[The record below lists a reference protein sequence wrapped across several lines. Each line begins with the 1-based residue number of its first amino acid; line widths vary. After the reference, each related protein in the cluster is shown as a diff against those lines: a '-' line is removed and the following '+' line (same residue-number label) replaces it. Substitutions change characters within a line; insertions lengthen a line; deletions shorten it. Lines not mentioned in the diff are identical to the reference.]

1 MKVDF
6 HFHTCLS
13 KGIPFENEF
22 FSQAAARA
30 RQQDMFAITITD
42 HFDNSDF
49 EGIYTTLDAKYPYNG
64 QYYQI
69 EGVRFYPGME
79 VEVKEGPHL
88 LVSGTRVD
96 VLAFYDRMRPHLVP
110 ETYVTVPEFF
120 EKQDDLVLM
129 NTFAH
134 PFRPKREI
142 ARIDPTLVSRFDA
155 FDINGKDL
163 WCFGVDHLVQ
173 VEALGAKHNRPVV
186 AGSDTH
192 HFLQLGC
199 VFNEFSQP
207 FESIADLRARIHEG
221 AFTAHIHPELHQW
234 VETAQ
239 ETKKAIKEA
248 KYGIKSSKY
257 D

>member
-6 HFHTCLS
+6 HFHSCLS
-13 KGIPFENEF
+13 KGIPFEHEF
-22 FSQAAARA
+22 FSQTVARA
-30 RQQDMFAITITD
+30 REQDMFAITITD

-49 EGIYTTLDAKYPYNG
+49 EGIYTALDAKYPYNG
-64 QYYQI
+64 CYYQI
-69 EGVRFYPGME
+69 DGIRFYPGME

-88 LVSGTRVD
+88 LVSGTRD
-96 VLAFYDRMRPHLVP
+96 EVLAFYDRLRPHLVP

-120 EKQDDLVLM
+120 EKQVGLDLM
-129 NTFAH
+129 NIFAH
-134 PFRPKREI
+134 PFRPKREF
-142 ARIDPTLVSRFDA
+142 ARIDPTFASRFDA

-163 WCFGVDHLVQ
+163 WRFGTDMRGQ
-173 VEALGAKHNRPVV
+173 VEALGAEYSRPVV

-199 VFNEFSQP
+199 VYNEFKQP
-207 FESIADLRARIHEG
+207 FETIAELRARIHEG
-221 AFTAHIHPELHQW
+221 AYAAHIHPELSDW

-239 ETKKAIKEA
+239 ETKRAIKES
-248 KYGIKSSKY
+248 KYGIMSSKY